1 MNWLAPLSVIARAIL
16 EALFNGLWQGIAVC
30 VAAACLMRL
39 SRRPNAATRYAGW
52 WLALV
57 TVAALPLIELGV
69 RFSPPLAPRGV
80 ARSASGAFSPLD
92 VRRSEAA
99 RAATLIASARNLPLS
114 AATTDVTAVA
124 DSKVTFGYTAPMVS
138 VPVAKS
144 IEARFLSKLP
154 VTTFHL

>member
-92 VRRSEAA
+92 VRRYKEY
-99 RAATLIASARNLPLS
+99 LQMIAGDDAPLRSLESDSSLTHPIIGNLPVRHHELLDLLGVHYLLQPS
-114 AATTDVTAVA
+114 GD
-124 DSKVTFGYTAPMVS
+124 
-138 VPVAKS
+138 
-144 IEARFLSKLP
+144 ARD
-154 VTTFHL
+154 